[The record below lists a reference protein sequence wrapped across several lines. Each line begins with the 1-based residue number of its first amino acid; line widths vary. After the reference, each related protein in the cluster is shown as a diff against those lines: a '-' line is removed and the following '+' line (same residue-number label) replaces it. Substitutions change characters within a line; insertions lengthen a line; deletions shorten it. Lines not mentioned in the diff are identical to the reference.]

1 MASEGSRR
9 FRLGSGHSIHVEPR
23 KRRSAQEED
32 EERATPTSFAW
43 SAKPMSRSPPSQG
56 SRAIGRAPPGTTVT
70 LLGCGSVGSHLGII
84 LAQMGYSLVAIDKD
98 IVEASNLE
106 AGRSAYP
113 EWTIGLPKVI
123 ALAETVK
130 RLRLG
135 VAVHPFYCGIEDLS
149 DDELLSLTFGSAAV
163 AVVFDDVA
171 EILRVNEL
179 IYSSCKVVYAAFHRT
194 ARTAHVVWTVPG
206 VPCFQCA
213 SGITS
218 ASDIHTLHGERA
230 LPLDIQKLSA
240 AAAEMILA
248 LTNPEDPEL
257 AGLIHPENTFILF
270 NNRPYGAAGD
280 GRSRSPIE
288 AVASPDCG
296 ICGPYVSHE
305 GW

>member
-1 MASEGSRR
+1 M
-9 FRLGSGHSIHVEPR
+9 
-23 KRRSAQEED
+23 
-32 EERATPTSFAW
+32 
-43 SAKPMSRSPPSQG
+43 
-56 SRAIGRAPPGTTVT
+56 T

-149 DDELLSLTFGSAAV
+149 DDELLSLTVGSAAV
-163 AVVFDDVA
+163 AVVFDDI
-171 EILRVNEL
+171 EETLRVNEL
-179 IYSSCKVVYAAFHRT
+179 IYSSCKVVYAAFHRR
-194 ARTAHVVWTVPG
+194 ARTAHEVWTVPG

-218 ASDIHTLHGERA
+218 AGDIHTLHGARA
-230 LPLDIQKLSA
+230 LPLDIQMLSA
-240 AAAEMILA
+240 SAAEALLA

-270 NNRPYGAAGD
+270 NNRPYGAGEGLPRESA
-280 GRSRSPIE
+280 IE
-288 AVASPDCG
+288 AVADPGCVV
-296 ICGPYVSHE
+296 CGPFIRR
-305 GW
+305 